1 MPAADVRE
9 CARLHQLVARG
20 GTVQARVTAALPL
33 VVFAARANKLNDHV
47 TFPAA
52 FLALLLLSGACLR
65 HSPSGDRR

>member
-1 MPAADVRE
+1 V
-9 CARLHQLVARG
+9 RG
-20 GTVQARVTAALPL
+20 GTVQVQVRVTAALPL

-65 HSPSGDRR
+65 HSLCQIVDNGPA